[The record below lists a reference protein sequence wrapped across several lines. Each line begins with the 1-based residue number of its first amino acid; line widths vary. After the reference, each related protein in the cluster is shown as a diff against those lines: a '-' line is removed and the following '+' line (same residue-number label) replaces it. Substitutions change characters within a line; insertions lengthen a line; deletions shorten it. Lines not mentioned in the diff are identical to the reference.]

1 VSDRKTAKDL
11 DAALEGAN
19 PTQEVEPLVEVAARL
34 QDRMDVDA
42 PAAARE
48 RALFTRGVGLRR
60 KGFNPL
66 RVVSPALAVVGLVAI
81 IAFIGGRALPGET
94 LYPVREALG
103 SVGLANLPEEEFE
116 EHTDDADRLLTQAVV
131 ALGTDEPGRAESLAL
146 RAMIE
151 LEEARGLIEE
161 LARSNRVDAAALVD
175 RLLGRAR
182 TLITTAALTIEGAG
196 DDDSS
201 GPGSGDEDNSGPGSG
216 DEDNSGPGS
225 GDEDNSGPGS
235 GDDDSSGPGSGGD
248 NSGSGSDSS
257 GSGSGGGD
265 SSGSGSGDGD
275 SSGSGS
281 G

>member
-1 VSDRKTAKDL
+1 MSDRKIAKDL
-11 DAALEGAN
+11 DAALEGAK
-19 PTQEVEPLVEVAARL
+19 PTQEVEPLAEVAARL
-34 QDRMDVDA
+34 EERMGVDA

-48 RALFTRGVGLRR
+48 RALFTSGVGLRR

-94 LYPVREALG
+94 LYPVREALD

-131 ALGTDEPGRAESLAL
+131 ALGNDQPGRAESLAL

-151 LEEARGLIEE
+151 LETARGLIDE
-161 LARSNRVDAAALVD
+161 LARSNRADAVAEVD
-175 RLLGRAR
+175 RLLARAR

-201 GPGSGDEDNSGPGSG
+201 GPGSGEEDS
-216 DEDNSGPGS
+216 
-225 GDEDNSGPGS
+225 SGPGS
-235 GDDDSSGPGSGGD
+235 GDDDSSGPGSGDDDSSGPGSGD
-248 NSGSGSDSS
+248 DDSSGSGSGGDDSS

-265 SSGSGSGDGD
+265 SSGPGSG
-275 SSGSGS
+275 
-281 G
+281 

>member
-1 VSDRKTAKDL
+1 VSDRKIAKDL
-11 DAALEGAN
+11 DAALQGAK
-19 PTQEVEPLVEVAARL
+19 PTEEVEPLVEAAARL
-34 QDRMDVDA
+34 EERMDVDA

-66 RVVSPALAVVGLVAI
+66 RVLSPALAVVGLVAI
-81 IAFIGGRALPGET
+81 IAVIGGRALPGET

-103 SVGLANLPEEEFE
+103 SVGLAKLPEEEFE
-116 EHTDDADRLLTQAVV
+116 EHTDDADQLLTQAVV
-131 ALGTDEPGRAESLAL
+131 ALGNDEPGRAESLAL

-151 LEEARGLIEE
+151 LEEARGLVEE
-161 LARSNRVDAAALVD
+161 LARSNRADAEAEVD

-182 TLITTAALTIEGAG
+182 TLITTAALTIEGAD

-201 GPGSGDEDNSGPGSG
+201 GPGSGDDDDSSGPGSG
-216 DEDNSGPGS
+216 DDDDS
-225 GDEDNSGPGS
+225 SGPGS
-235 GDDDSSGPGSGGD
+235 GDDDSSGPGSGDDDDSSGPGSGGGD

-265 SSGSGSGDGD
+265 SSGSGSG
-275 SSGSGS
+275 
-281 G
+281 

>member
-1 VSDRKTAKDL
+1 MSDRKIAKDL
-11 DAALEGAN
+11 DAALEGAK
-19 PTQEVEPLVEVAARL
+19 PTEDVEPLVEVAARIEE
-34 QDRMDVDA
+34 RMDVDA

-81 IAFIGGRALPGET
+81 IAVIGGRALPGET

-116 EHTDDADRLLTQAVV
+116 DHTDDADRLLTQAVV
-131 ALGTDEPGRAESLAL
+131 ALGNDEPGRAEGLAL
-146 RAMIE
+146 RAMVE
-151 LEEARGLIEE
+151 LEEARGLVEE
-161 LARSNRVDAAALVD
+161 LARSNRAGAAAEID

-182 TLITTAALTIEGAG
+182 NLITAAVLTIEGA
-196 DDDSS
+196 DDDKS
-201 GPGSGDEDNSGPGSG
+201 GPGSGDDDNSGPGSG
-216 DEDNSGPGS
+216 EDDS
-225 GDEDNSGPGS
+225 SGPGS
-235 GDDDSSGPGSGGD
+235 GDDDSSGPGSGD
-248 NSGSGSDSS
+248 DDSS

-265 SSGSGSGDGD
+265 SSGPGSGDD

-281 G
+281 GGGDSSGPGSG

>member
-1 VSDRKTAKDL
+1 VSDRKIAKDL
-11 DAALEGAN
+11 DAALEGAK
-19 PTQEVEPLVEVAARL
+19 PTDEVEPLVEVAARL
-34 QDRMDVDA
+34 EERMDVDA

-60 KGFNPL
+60 KRFNPL

-81 IAFIGGRALPGET
+81 IAVIGGRALPGET

-116 EHTDDADRLLTQAVV
+116 EHTDDADRLLTQAVI
-131 ALGTDEPGRAESLAL
+131 ALGNDEPGRAESLAL

-151 LEEARGLIEE
+151 LEEARGLVEE
-161 LARSNRVDAAALVD
+161 LARSSRAEAAAQVD

-182 TLITTAALTIEGAG
+182 TLITAAALTIEGAG

-216 DEDNSGPGS
+216 DD
-225 GDEDNSGPGS
+225 
-235 GDDDSSGPGSGGD
+235 
-248 NSGSGSDSS
+248 DSS

-265 SSGSGSGDGD
+265 SSGPGSGDDDSSGSGSGGGDSSGPGSGDDDSSGSGSEGGD

>member
-1 VSDRKTAKDL
+1 VSDRKVAKDL
-11 DAALEGAN
+11 DAALEGAK

-34 QDRMDVDA
+34 EERMDVDA
-42 PAAARE
+42 PAGARE

-81 IAFIGGRALPGET
+81 IAVIGGRALPGET
-94 LYPVREALG
+94 LYPVREALD

-116 EHTDDADRLLTQAVV
+116 EHTDDAGRLLTQAVV
-131 ALGTDEPGRAESLAL
+131 ALGNDEPGRAESLAL

-151 LEEARGLIEE
+151 LEEVRGLLEE
-161 LARSNRVDAAALVD
+161 LARSNRGDAAAEVD

-182 TLITTAALTIEGAG
+182 NLITTAALTIEGDDDDNSGPASG

-216 DEDNSGPGS
+216 DDDNNGPGS
-225 GDEDNSGPGS
+225 GDDDNSGPGS
-235 GDDDSSGPGSGGD
+235 GDDD
-248 NSGSGSDSS
+248 NS

-265 SSGSGSGDGD
+265 SSGPGSG
-275 SSGSGS
+275 
-281 G
+281 